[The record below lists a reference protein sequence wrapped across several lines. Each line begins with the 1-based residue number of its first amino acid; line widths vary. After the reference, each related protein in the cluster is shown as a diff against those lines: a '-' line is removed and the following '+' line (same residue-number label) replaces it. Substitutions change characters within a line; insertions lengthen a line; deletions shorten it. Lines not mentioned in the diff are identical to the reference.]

1 MNNRNTLSNLT
12 GTEGAASTIQA
23 EVDEEVDGN
32 LEENYRNNELSVTDL
47 EEQENSEEFQTLNKG
62 KNKKFKTCDLNEAMM
77 KSIDNYEKRAKTRDE
92 LRKSMAE
99 NKGNEPTDPLYQ
111 FFMSMYNTTKNM
123 PLSYQLRVKRKVFE
137 TVSEAEEDILTSNMT
152 SGQSSWVITSGP
164 SSSVSSGQG
173 DSPLSSYWSEF
184 GKNPKNP

>member
-1 MNNRNTLSNLT
+1 
-12 GTEGAASTIQA
+12 
-23 EVDEEVDGN
+23 
-32 LEENYRNNELSVTDL
+32 
-47 EEQENSEEFQTLNKG
+47 
-62 KNKKFKTCDLNEAMM
+62 M